1 MTITFR
7 ATILLALA
15 FTAGAASAESVE
27 IFSAGS
33 LRNVVTELG
42 KTMSSEY
49 GIEVTPTFGGSG
61 LMRERIE
68 KGEKADILLSA
79 DVGSPQKL
87 AAEGRTVVPPVAF
100 AKNRMCIVTRRSAHI
115 TPGNLVERML
125 KPEIRIKTSKPIAD
139 PSGDY
144 AWAIFDRIETLHPGK
159 GKILKEK
166 AERLMDA
173 KAANVRPDQSPA
185 VALFSDGQIDLSI
198 TYCSGTAALEHDLP
212 ELTSFEV
219 PAMLDPHPLYGL
231 ALLSNKPEAMRVAL
245 FLLSERGQAIVARAG
260 LVPILGSNAP
270 AP

>member
-15 FTAGAASAESVE
+15 FTTGAASAESVE

-33 LRNVVTELG
+33 LRNVVAELG
-42 KTMSSEY
+42 KSVSSEY
-49 GIEVTPTFGGSG
+49 GIEITPSFGGSG

-68 KGEKADILLSA
+68 RGEKPDLLLSA
-79 DVGSPQKL
+79 DLGSPQKL
-87 AAEGRTVVPPVAF
+87 AAEGRTVVPAVAF
-100 AKNRMCIVTRRSAHI
+100 ARNRMCIVTRRSAHI
-115 TPGNLVERML
+115 TSANFVERML
-125 KPEIRIKTSKPIAD
+125 KPEIRIKTSKPVAD

-144 AWAIFDRIETLHPGK
+144 AWAIFERIESLHPGK

-173 KAANVRPDQSPA
+173 KAANARPDESP
-185 VALFSDGQIDLSI
+185 
-198 TYCSGTAALEHDLP
+198 TATRLEHDLP

-219 PAMLDPHPLYGL
+219 PAALDPHPLYGL

-245 FLLSERGQAIVARAG
+245 FLLSERGQALIAKAG